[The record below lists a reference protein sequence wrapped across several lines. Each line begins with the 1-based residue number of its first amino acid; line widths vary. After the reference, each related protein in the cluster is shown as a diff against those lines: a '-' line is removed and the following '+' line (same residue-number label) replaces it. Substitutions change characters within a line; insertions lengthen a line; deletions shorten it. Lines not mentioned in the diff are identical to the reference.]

1 MRHALDV
8 EPLHLRLTYIY
19 LMLIL
24 PASFPYQLYIDQL
37 PKESPQRL
45 YITTHSIKFSGKP
58 CNNHSAST
66 TTKMTTDLMSTN
78 MQNKIQVNNTNKTI
92 LGKQVALFS
101 ATRQYV
107 LMMQVVYQQEAPF
120 L

>member
-1 MRHALDV
+1 
-8 EPLHLRLTYIY
+8 
-19 LMLIL
+19 
-24 PASFPYQLYIDQL
+24 
-37 PKESPQRL
+37 
-45 YITTHSIKFSGKP
+45 
-58 CNNHSAST
+58 
-66 TTKMTTDLMSTN
+66 MTTDLMSTN

>member
-1 MRHALDV
+1 
-8 EPLHLRLTYIY
+8 
-19 LMLIL
+19 
-24 PASFPYQLYIDQL
+24 
-37 PKESPQRL
+37 
-45 YITTHSIKFSGKP
+45 
-58 CNNHSAST
+58 
-66 TTKMTTDLMSTN
+66 MTTDLMSTN

-107 LMMQVVYQQEAPF
+107 LTVQVVYQQEAPF